1 MAMYKPYEPEVPC
14 PYVGSKSVICNSPK
28 THGRECARCGWNPDV
43 AERRKARVRMER
55 GKSAS

>member
-14 PYVGSKSVICNSPK
+14 SYVKGRNVICNSPK
-28 THGRECARCGWNPDV
+28 AHGKECSNCGWNPAV
-43 AERRKARVRMER
+43 AERRKARARIER